1 MTLETSRDAL
11 VSCAAGWDGVAKELE
26 AARELIR
33 RGDGKGSEFGW
44 FASRAGIDSA
54 HNTFIDSMIEA
65 LTQGAKHTR
74 EVGAALRCAAQDFG
88 ATDLRV
94 GDDFHHLDG
103 TPK

>member
-1 MTLETSRDAL
+1 MTLEASRDAL

-26 AARELIR
+26 EARSLIR

-44 FASRAGIDSA
+44 FASRAGIDAA
-54 HNTFIDSMIEA
+54 HDTFIDSMIDA

-74 EVGAALRCAAQDFG
+74 EIGTALRETAKDFG
-88 ATDLRV
+88 ATDV
-94 GDDFHHLDG
+94 TVKDDFHNLDG